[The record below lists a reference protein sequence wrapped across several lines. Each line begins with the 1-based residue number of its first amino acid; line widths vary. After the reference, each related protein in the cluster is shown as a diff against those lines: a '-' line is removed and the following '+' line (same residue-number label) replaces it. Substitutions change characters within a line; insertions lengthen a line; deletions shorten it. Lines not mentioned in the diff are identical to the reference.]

1 MIKEV
6 VKQQN
11 IDCIGGFIAVYA
23 DAIMAHLNPSNLQ
36 KNDIVVIVKN
46 DGTIWAKKTIQKD
59 QNQNNSDWL
68 EIPREN
74 IKKKKSP
81 ILKKVCFFEIKK
93 GDLFGTYVISDDLI
107 TNEHFSDE
115 KSYLNNIAD

>member
-1 MIKEV
+1 MINEV

-46 DGTIWAKKTIQKD
+46 DGTIWAKKMIQ
-59 QNQNNSDWL
+59 NSDWL

-81 ILKKVCFFEIKK
+81 ILKKVYFFEIKK

-115 KSYLNNIAD
+115 KSYLNYIGE